1 MVNQDSL
8 NFEILTSPQGRRRS
22 WPSESIPSRS
32 QKADHGP
39 QVTINSSP
47 LLPDLF
53 LTFNFQLST
62 SPPVTSHPSR
72 VTVPLFLY
80 LLASLPP
87 YFLLH

>member
-1 MVNQDSL
+1 MVKQDSL

-22 WPSESIPSRS
+22 WPSKSIPSRS

-47 LLPDLF
+47 LLTDLF
-53 LTFNFQLST
+53 FNFQLST
-62 SPPVTSHPSR
+62 SHQSR
-72 VTVPLFLY
+72 VTVPLFPY
-80 LLASLPP
+80 VLASLPP

>member
-22 WPSESIPSRS
+22 WPSRSIPSLS

-39 QVTINSSP
+39 RVTINSSP

-53 LTFNFQLST
+53 LNFQLST
-62 SPPVTSHPSR
+62 SPPVTSLLSR

>member
-1 MVNQDSL
+1 MVNQDSF
-8 NFEILTSPQGRRRS
+8 NFEIPTSPQGQRRS
-22 WPSESIPSRS
+22 RPSESIPSRS

-39 QVTINSSP
+39 QITISSSP

-53 LTFNFQLST
+53 LTINCRLST
-62 SPPVTSHPSR
+62 SPPVTR
-72 VTVPLFLY
+72 VTDPLFPH

>member
-1 MVNQDSL
+1 MVKQDSL

-32 QKADHGP
+32 QKADHGRP
-39 QVTINSSP
+39 VTINSSR

-53 LTFNFQLST
+53 FNFQLST
-62 SPPVTSHPSR
+62 SHQSR
-72 VTVPLFLY
+72 VTVPLFPY